1 MKFWAVPMADLGR
14 SPPPGGDEDRGNG
27 LLIVGGIFATL
38 STVTVLL
45 RIITRAVIVKSLGL
59 DDLLIVLGAVSV

>member
-1 MKFWAVPMADLGR
+1 MADFGR
-14 SPPPGGDEDRGNG
+14 SPPPGGDEDRGTR
-27 LLIVGGIFATL
+27 LLIVGSIFATI

-45 RIITRAVIVKSLGL
+45 RLITRAVVVRSLGL

>member
-1 MKFWAVPMADLGR
+1 MADVGR

-27 LLIVGGIFATL
+27 LIVGSIFATL

-45 RIITRAVIVKSLGL
+45 RVITRAIVVKGKGLGL

>member
-1 MKFWAVPMADLGR
+1 MADLGS
-14 SPPPGGDEDRGNG
+14 SPPLGGDEDRGNG
-27 LLIVGGIFATL
+27 LLIVGSIFATL

-45 RIITRAVIVKSLGL
+45 RVITRAMIVKSLGL